1 MIILFYKI
9 LNYKNNK
16 ERFQEKAQDKYK
28 ELFFIYFSIVF
39 YEQYFFT
46 LHRGSVILFIF
57 LI

>member
-28 ELFFIYFSIVF
+28 ELF
-39 YEQYFFT
+39 YEENDINREYWRNWYSNMSEEDQ
-46 LHRGSVILFIF
+46 
-57 LI
+57 